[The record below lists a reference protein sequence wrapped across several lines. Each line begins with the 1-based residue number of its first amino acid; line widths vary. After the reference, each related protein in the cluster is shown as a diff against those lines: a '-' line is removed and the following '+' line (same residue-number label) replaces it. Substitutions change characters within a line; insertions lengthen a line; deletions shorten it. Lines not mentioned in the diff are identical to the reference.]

1 MHSSNLYLMTDIVPF
16 DNPFVVKRLSGHT
29 LLHSLENSVSDAR
42 TDGRFLQL
50 SGLAIVTDFRLPEG
64 SRILSATVISNNRA
78 ASDPH
83 KGPIRTDTFYTVAM
97 ASFIADG
104 FDGYTLFQT
113 EPTIVNVE
121 SATTDTSLMLKI
133 FRGNSHNN
141 DIGRNKDE
149 TDIAI
154 DRARATVLV
163 GSNDG
168 LPAIQPQVQGRIST
182 TGHSFV

>member
-1 MHSSNLYLMTDIVPF
+1 
-16 DNPFVVKRLSGHT
+16 
-29 LLHSLENSVSDAR
+29 
-42 TDGRFLQL
+42 
-50 SGLAIVTDFRLPEG
+50 
-64 SRILSATVISNNRA
+64 
-78 ASDPH
+78 
-83 KGPIRTDTFYTVAM
+83 M

-168 LPAIQPQVQGRIST
+168 LPVIQPQVQGRIST